1 MKRMGRWLSILGLTV
16 GLCGAIAPPA
26 AAQTARP
33 AAVRNGYTLLE
44 RGWVNDAIA
53 AFQQALRRSPNSLEA
68 KLGLAI
74 AYQRAGRDADAWNAY
89 QQVLAQDHTNRTAL
103 SAVGLLGGYRPEWQ
117 AGGIDALTRLLELS
131 PNDADARTQRAL
143 LLGYQGRYAEAFAD
157 YDRLLADRPRPAALL
172 GAAQVYA
179 YSGDYA
185 RAKTLFSRYRATG
198 QAIPDGALTAYARTL
213 AETGDPAQAIQLLE
227 ATLRRPRVPNW
238 LAPDARSTLAI
249 AYQLDQQLPK
259 ALQTL
264 EPLRQ
269 QSSAV
274 LPLARALSTIGRRER
289 DPQLLQQAADLYRQ
303 ALRTTAEPSLGVQL
317 EAAAVLSESVVARA
331 EALRIYQQLSEQ
343 YPGDRSLLVR
353 RLVLEQQLGQIDPAT
368 LQTRLQTALQPLPD
382 AVFERQSV
390 AIALTQLDPP
400 PVALLPIYESLL
412 QTGVDVPFLHFRIA
426 QIHLQQRDWDQAR
439 QSLVAYQNTRI
450 GRSDIGAD
458 LLLADLERQTGN
470 LEASDRRYESILTQ
484 NAPVSVKLDALLGLS
499 NIRRQQGNLASVSR
513 FYAEILRQAPDQPR
527 AQIAK
532 LSHQYE
538 LGELSDA
545 DAEQALAQWLAG
557 KSPLPTDPELYALV
571 GALPP
576 SEQRESLYLRLLE
589 ASPGNLPVERRLIQ
603 VIAQRDPQAARSRLN
618 EVLARQDDPI
628 FGYFIQGELAQT
640 LGDLALA
647 SDAYE
652 RILEMRPDDV
662 GALSALAGVRFQQRQ
677 YAAAQRLYQQVL
689 ALRPND
695 LETQR
700 VMAELYLVQDQIQRG
715 LRQLRQVQTA
725 QEAQGVTDLRVGD
738 RLRQVEHNLLRRRG
752 HQPYWERY

>member
-1 MKRMGRWLSILGLTV
+1 MKRMGRWLGVLGLTV
-16 GLCGAIAPPA
+16 GLCGAIALPG

-53 AFQQALRRSPNSLEA
+53 AFQQALRQSPNSLEA
-68 KLGLAI
+68 RLGLAI

-89 QQVLAQDHTNRTAL
+89 QQVLAQDNTNRTAL

-117 AGGIDALTRLLELS
+117 AAGIDALTRLLELL

-157 YDRLLADRPRPAALL
+157 YDRLLADNPRPAALL

-185 RAKTLFSRYRATG
+185 RSQALFSRYRATG

-213 AETGDPAQAIQLLE
+213 AETGNPAQAIQLLE
-227 ATLRRPRVPNW
+227 ATLQRPRVPAW
-238 LAPDARSTLAI
+238 LVPDARSTLAI

-289 DPQLLQQAADLYRQ
+289 DSQLLQQAADLYRQ

-317 EAAAVLSESVVARA
+317 EAADVLSESVVGRA

-343 YPGDRSLLVR
+343 YPGDRGLSVR
-353 RLVLEQQLGQIDPAT
+353 RLVLARQLGQIDTAT
-368 LQTRLQTALQPLPD
+368 LQTQLQAVLQPLPD

-400 PVALLPIYESLL
+400 PTALLPIYESLL
-412 QTGVDVPFLHFRIA
+412 QSGIDAPFLHFRIA
-426 QIHLQQRDWDQAR
+426 QIHLQQRNWDDAR
-439 QSLVAYQNTRI
+439 RSLLAYQNTRP
-450 GRSDIGAD
+450 GSGDIGAD

-470 LEASDRRYESILTQ
+470 LEASDRRYERILTQ
-484 NAPVSVKLDALLGLS
+484 AGSSSVKLDALLGLS
-499 NIRRQQGNLASVSR
+499 SIRRQQGNLASISR
-513 FYAEILRQAPDQPR
+513 FYEDILRREPNQPR

-538 LGELSDA
+538 LGEISDA
-545 DAEQALAQWLAG
+545 SAEQSLAQWLAAQP
-557 KSPLPTDPELYALV
+557 SQPAYPELYALV

-576 SEQRESLYLRLLE
+576 AEQRESLYLSLLE
-589 ASPGNLPVERRLIQ
+589 TNPNYLPIERRLLQ
-603 VIAQRDPQAARSRLN
+603 VIALRDPAAARSRLDAI
-618 EVLARQDDPI
+618 LARQDDPI
-628 FGYFIQGELAQT
+628 AGYFIQGELAQT

-647 SDAYE
+647 SSAYE
-652 RILEMRPDDV
+652 RILAAKPDDV

-695 LETQR
+695 LEAQR
-700 VMAELYLVQDQIQRG
+700 VIAELYLVQDQIQRG
-715 LRQLRQVQTA
+715 LRQLQQVRAA
-725 QEAQGVTDLRVGD
+725 QEAQGMTDPRVGD
-738 RLRQVEHNLLRRRG
+738 RLQQVEHNLLRRRG
-752 HQPYWERY
+752 YQPYWERY